1 MYDMTDGTLWPDR
14 HAGRLVPLAVGLLLV
29 TVGCGEAPTTPT
41 PEARFIGKAVP
52 QTTVVEVAAVH
63 EGGQHLFELS
73 TDEIPS
79 GWTTLRFENRAHVA
93 HFGLVNEVPEF
104 VTVEDYHNE
113 LTLVF
118 QNFMDSF
125 LSRPPSFPDAG
136 FGLPEWFADLQFVGG
151 AGITAPGRTSQT
163 TLFLEPGNYI
173 IECYMKTPG
182 SFFHSVD
189 KMIARLI
196 VTEESSGAPDPRAT
210 LEMTLSN
217 PASGGI
223 QVPEEI
229 RPGKHSLAVRFAEQT
244 VHGNLAPN
252 DVHLVRL
259 DEGTDIGELAAWMDW
274 TAPDGLI
281 VPTAPAEFLGGVQ
294 EMPAGETAYL
304 TVLLKPGRYAW
315 IAEVDDPDTKDMLK
329 TFTVPFGRTTGR

>member
-1 MYDMTDGTLWPDR
+1 MRGSDDTALWPLR
-14 HAGRLVPLAVGLLLV
+14 AAKRLGLLTVGLLFV
-29 TVGCGEAPTTPT
+29 TVSGCEQTPTTPQ
-41 PEARFIGKAVP
+41 AQFLGKAVP

-79 GWTTLRFENRAHVA
+79 GWTTLRFENRAHVD

-104 VTVEDYHNE
+104 VTLEDYHNE

-125 LSRPPSFPDAG
+125 LGRAPSFPDAG
-136 FGLPEWFADLQFVGG
+136 FMLPEWFADLQFVGG
-151 AGITAPGRTSQT
+151 SGITAPGQTSQT

-173 IECYMKTPG
+173 VECYMKTPG

-196 VTEESSGAPDPRAT
+196 VTEETSGAPEPRAT

-223 QVPEEI
+223 QVPDEI

-259 DEGTDIGELAAWMDW
+259 EAGTDLGELAAWMDW
-274 TAPDGLI
+274 TSLDGLI

-315 IAEVDDPDTKDMLK
+315 IAEVDDPDTKGMLK
-329 TFTVPFGRTTGR
+329 TFTIPFGRATGR